1 MKLNSKGSSIA
12 RRLIGTITRRPLV
25 FSQVAF
31 HHPANLYFKMILS
44 SPGEK
49 VDGEYLFRD
58 LFRFQKKGD
67 VYRGIFPIQP
77 SSSSVLK
84 CIGRNFSPYINVYRD
99 TRRRDRYVFPM
110 RNAFSDPEPTV
121 GNRQRRIEILIVAAR
136 CPL

>member
-12 RRLIGTITRRPLV
+12 RRLIGTITRRLLV

-58 LFRFQKKGD
+58 GFRKREMFIEAFFRFNHPPPP
-67 VYRGIFPIQP
+67 F
-77 SSSSVLK
+77 
-84 CIGRNFSPYINVYRD
+84 
-99 TRRRDRYVFPM
+99 
-110 RNAFSDPEPTV
+110 
-121 GNRQRRIEILIVAAR
+121 
-136 CPL
+136 

>member
-1 MKLNSKGSSIA
+1 MRDRTRTIDWNNYPSTIGFQPGCFSSSGQFVFQDDFILA
-12 RRLIGTITRRPLV
+12 RRKSRRRIFV
-25 FSQVAF
+25 S
-31 HHPANLYFKMILS
+31 
-44 SPGEK
+44 G
-49 VDGEYLFRD
+49 
-58 LFRFQKKGD
+58 RFQKKGD